1 MYIDS
6 NSGHTRAPNMYYTT
20 GIATEQSYTLK
31 NAATRASD
39 HTKTDTVSLIP
50 SEGVRD

>member
-6 NSGHTRAPNMYYTT
+6 NSGHTRAPNMYTT

-50 SEGVRD
+50 T